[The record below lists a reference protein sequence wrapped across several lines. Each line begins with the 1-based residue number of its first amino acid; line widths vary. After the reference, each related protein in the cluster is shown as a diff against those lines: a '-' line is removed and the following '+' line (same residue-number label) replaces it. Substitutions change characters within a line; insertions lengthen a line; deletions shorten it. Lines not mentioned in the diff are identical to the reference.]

1 MILYIDACVRKDSRT
16 KMLADCLLHTLD
28 EPYETLKLPE
38 CDFPTVDEDFL
49 AERDRLV
56 SEGALSDP
64 VLKYAVQFAKADA
77 VVIAAPCWDLSF
89 PSLLKVYLEQINVT
103 GVTFFYTP
111 EGIPQGLCKAEKLY
125 YVTTVGGEFFP
136 EQFGFGY
143 VEALAQNFYGIR
155 DVELIKAMG
164 LDIIGAPVEKIL
176 QDCREDIVR
185 RFRKDS

>member
-38 CDFPTVDEDFL
+38 CDFPAVDEDFL

-136 EQFGFGY
+136 E
-143 VEALAQNFYGIR
+143 
-155 DVELIKAMG
+155 
-164 LDIIGAPVEKIL
+164 
-176 QDCREDIVR
+176 
-185 RFRKDS
+185 